1 MVVSVVC
8 ACSRVY
14 GIISLFSAWFFPETN
29 GWGPPPF
36 CRLSLWCYFLAFYS
50 CLRRYPHMFCY
61 NIGMA
66 WSSGPY
72 NSHASKVF
80 AGREFEKYTGQQQ
93 EVGIFMASVIHS
105 QLLRQEFPTVCMRDT
120 EYLQCQAA
128 DIFIQ
133 ILAKCSQS
141 VCALRKHRVEFASCN
156 VGIKSFP

>member
-14 GIISLFSAWFFPETN
+14 GIISLFSAWFCPETN

-93 EVGIFMASVIHS
+93 EVGIFKASVSIHNYWDRNS
-105 QLLRQEFPTVCMRDT
+105 LLCAWEIWNIFSARQQIYLYRSWQNVLSLSVLWGSTVWN
-120 EYLQCQAA
+120 LL
-128 DIFIQ
+128 
-133 ILAKCSQS
+133 LAM
-141 VCALRKHRVEFASCN
+141 
-156 VGIKSFP
+156 